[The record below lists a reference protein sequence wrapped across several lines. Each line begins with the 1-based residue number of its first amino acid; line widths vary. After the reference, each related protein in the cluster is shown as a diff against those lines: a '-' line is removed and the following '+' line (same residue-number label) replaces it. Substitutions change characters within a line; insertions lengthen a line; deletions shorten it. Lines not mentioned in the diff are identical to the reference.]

1 MRHSISGGI
10 GEAWQI
16 RWVSC
21 LLGFTLSVLF
31 FGLPASAQ
39 LNLGRILGAVT
50 DQTGGA
56 VPGATVTVLDVAR
69 GVSRTLTTDAAGE
82 YSASSLTPGMYS
94 VRAEAKGFKIIDR
107 QNILLEVGQ
116 DLRVDLTL
124 QPGEQTQTV
133 TVTESLPLV
142 QTTNAEVSTTI
153 ENLQLNDLPLNG
165 RLYTKLLDYTPG
177 MAGRPGGNTPTY
189 ATNGTRSQAQDW
201 MIDGV
206 DDFNPFAGSGPLVG
220 ANTGNDEVTILPLDA
235 IQEVNVVENP
245 KAEFGWKQGA
255 QVNVGLKSGTNAIHG
270 SAYAF
275 GRDTALDAQNPYL
288 GTGFPR
294 ADDLYELFGAS
305 IGGPIKKDKLF
316 YFANYE
322 GLRFTIGSPTTI
334 FMTYSGFTAGTTST
348 TDFTNSLVD
357 AITDLQN
364 HTVTPNQL
372 SLNLAGCTAG
382 ATPACN
388 ASKGV
393 FNNASTSSASIPFS
407 GDNIGGSDNVI
418 GKVDYHLNDKNS
430 INGEYFF
437 GNAKDNSA
445 SGPQPYWTIGT
456 FNRVQFV
463 RAVWVWTPNSN
474 WVNEAR
480 FGYDRYNLVDAPAEC
495 TQNLGQPN
503 YATAFGLVSGA
514 GFPSPVCGFPTVQFG
529 GANGPLTPLSASTS
543 GSSSQIVYDD
553 TKSVVDN
560 VSYTRGKHLFK
571 FGGEFHNTFYT
582 GYGTPNN
589 PLGTVNFPGGVAFS
603 GSTQLEDFLAGSAG
617 SGSGIL
623 LGSSKPQLNMNRYGA
638 FLQDD
643 WRILPRV
650 IVNLGLRYE
659 YEPAI
664 RDQNNIIGN
673 FTPSAGLVQ
682 QTNGQALYSVST
694 DEFSPRLGVAWD
706 VTGKG
711 TTVVRAGGSILYD
724 TIPLDDMIGTQGANL
739 GVIPTGFTLY
749 TGSTAAQGPGTIKVG
764 AVSLGTGQIPWDCN
778 NTSTNCPGAPGTVTP
793 LFSSGTSSLICANGL
808 TQVTVLTVQTF
819 PGPCSLAVKDP
830 HFPNSYVT
838 EWTVAIQHAF
848 TNNLALNVAYVGNH
862 GTHLPLMVD
871 INQPTLGVK
880 NSGSAPN
887 AKSQAEQLR
896 RPFTQNCPST
906 VQGGLGLNPNECY
919 PYLGQINQYSPIASS
934 NYNALQ
940 ITLTQRAYHGLTLRG
955 GYTYAH
961 CMDQWGSDNNAFT
974 ENALNP
980 QNDYANCDTTPFQH
994 GFFNVTY
1001 LIPGIKAPAQLLEG
1015 WEVNSN
1021 VNLVGAT
1028 PFNAVDTSSDIS
1040 GIGTTLVRGTYWTL
1054 FGKASNFNNAGG
1066 AGPLPCYG
1074 VAGATGVAASR
1085 FAGTANCTPEP
1096 APAGFAGPLTAANA
1110 ATYVSNMPAACITAA
1125 TNEPTNSQ
1133 VPATDKNA
1141 TGLLALANLGC
1152 YFENGSAIVP
1162 PAQGTFGNMRR
1173 NSLTDKPFRE
1183 WDVSLTKNWK
1193 FKERLTAQ
1201 FRAEFFNVLN
1211 STQYSAPKGN
1221 PNSPSSFG
1229 ESTSVPNSNNPFN
1242 GTGGPRE
1249 IQLGLKLIF

>member
-1 MRHSISGGI
+1 MRHSISGDG
-10 GEAWQI
+10 GDAWRI
-16 RWVSC
+16 RGVSR
-21 LLGFTLSVLF
+21 LLGVTLSLLF
-31 FGLPASAQ
+31 FGPPASAQ

-56 VPGATVTVLDVAR
+56 MAGATVTVLDVAR
-69 GVSRTLTTDAAGE
+69 GVSRSLTADSAGE
-82 YSASSLTPGMYS
+82 YSASSLTPGMYT
-94 VRAEAKGFKIIDR
+94 VRAEAKGFKAIER

-153 ENLQLNDLPLNG
+153 ENQQLNELPLSG

-235 IQEVNVVENP
+235 IQEVNVIENP

-255 QVNVGLKSGTNAIHG
+255 QVNVGLKSGTNDIHG
-270 SAYAF
+270 TAYAF
-275 GRDTALDAQNPYL
+275 GRDTSLDAQNPYL

-294 ADDLYELFGAS
+294 ADDIYELFGAS

-322 GLRFTIGSPTTI
+322 GLRFTIGSPGTI
-334 FMTYSGFTAGTTST
+334 QMPYSAASASGT
-348 TDFTNSLVD
+348 DMNFSLTD
-357 AITDLQN
+357 AITDLQKN
-364 HTVTPNQL
+364 VVAPSQL
-372 SLNLAGCTAG
+372 SLNLAGCTL
-382 ATPACN
+382 TPAVSCN
-388 ASKGV
+388 SSLGV
-393 FNNASTSSASIPFS
+393 FNNGTNSSNLPFS
-407 GDNIGGSDNVI
+407 NDNIGGSNNI
-418 GKVDYHLNDKNS
+418 LGKIDYHLNDKNS

-437 GNAKDNSA
+437 GNANDNSA

-456 FNRVQFV
+456 HNRVQFV
-463 RAVWVWTPNSN
+463 RAVWVYTPNSN

-495 TQNLGQPN
+495 TQSLGQPN
-503 YATAFGLVSGA
+503 YATAFGFVSGA
-514 GFPSPVCGFPTVQFG
+514 GFPSPVCGFPSVNFANLTTLGSNG
-529 GANGPLTPLSASTS
+529 GNGI
-543 GSSSQIVYDD
+543 QVVYDD
-553 TKSVVDN
+553 TRSFVDS

-571 FGGEFHNTFYT
+571 FGGEFHNTYYT
-582 GYGTPNN
+582 GYGTPANA
-589 PLGTVNFPGGVAFS
+589 LGTINFNGGAAF
-603 GSTQLEDFLAGSAG
+603 GSSTPLEDFLAGAVAPTG
-617 SGSGIL
+617 NGIL
-623 LGSSKPQLNMNRYGA
+623 VGVSQPRLTMNRYGWFA
-638 FLQDD
+638 QDD
-643 WRILPRV
+643 WRVMPKV

-664 RDQNNIIGN
+664 RDANNRIGN
-673 FTPSAGLVQ
+673 FDPNSPTGLVQ
-682 QTNGQALYSVST
+682 QTNGQALYSVSN

-739 GVIPTGFTLY
+739 GVIPTGFTLL
-749 TGSTAAQGPGTIKVG
+749 GQPGG
-764 AVSLGTGQIPWDCN
+764 AVTPPSSGIAVGQVSLAGNQLSWVCN
-778 NTSTNCPGAPGTVTP
+778 NTSKNCPGAPATVTP
-793 LFSSGTSSLICANGL
+793 VFNTSTSALACGNFLTPFAGAASDPAPCA
-808 TQVTVLTVQTF
+808 
-819 PGPCSLAVKDP
+819 LAVKDP
-830 HFPNSYVT
+830 HFPNSYVS

-848 TNNLALNVAYVGNH
+848 TNNIALNVAYVGNH

-871 INQPTLGVK
+871 INQATPGVAASGK
-880 NSGSAPN
+880 N
-887 AKSQAEQLR
+887 QAAELQR
-896 RPFTQNCPST
+896 RPYTENCPTS
-906 VQGGLGLNPNECY
+906 VPGGQGLNPNECF
-919 PYLGQINQYSPIASS
+919 PYLGQINQYSPIGIS

-940 ITLTQRAYHGLTLRG
+940 ITLTQRDFHGLTLRG
-955 GYTYAH
+955 GYTYAR
-961 CMDQWGSDNNAFT
+961 CMDQWGSDNNAFV
-974 ENALNP
+974 ENAANP
-980 QNDYANCDTTPFQH
+980 QIDYANCDTTPFQH
-994 GFFNVTY
+994 FFLNVTY
-1001 LIPGIKAPAQLLEG
+1001 LIPGIKTPGQLLEG

-1028 PFNAVDTSSDIS
+1028 PFNAVDTSSDLA
-1040 GIGTTLVRGTYWTL
+1040 GIGTGKTLRGTYWTL
-1054 FGKASNFNNAGG
+1054 YGDPSKFTPGG
-1066 AGPLPCYG
+1066 AGPIPCYG
-1074 VAGATGVAASR
+1074 VAGSKFG
-1085 FAGTANCTPEP
+1085 NNP
-1096 APAGFAGPLTAANA
+1096 ACKLETSIAK
-1110 ATYVSNMPAACITAA
+1110 MPQACVTAA
-1125 TNEPTNSQ
+1125 TAEATNASL
-1133 VPATDKNA
+1133 PAGTKNA
-1141 TGLLALANLGC
+1141 TGLAALGNIGC

-1162 PAQGTFGNMRR
+1162 PAQGTFGTMRR
-1173 NSLTDKPFRE
+1173 DSLLDKPFRE
-1183 WDVSLTKNWK
+1183 WDLSVTKNWK

-1211 STQYSAPKGN
+1211 STEYSPPSGN
-1221 PNSPSSFG
+1221 PNSPATFG
-1229 ESTSVPNSNNPFN
+1229 MAQSVPNSNNPFN